1 MKYKEEQNDENFI
14 IQSEQ
19 SIHEY
24 KDKINTL
31 DIEIRNKENATAE
44 MKIQIEDFK
53 KKIFKSH
60 GYIDDQSQTL
70 EEHIKELKVQKA
82 NIEESL
88 EIDKKITH
96 LKSKLKYVMQRKVQ
110 KTMEFFCSNQNLF
123 IKYYDALIKMQGSKF
138 LFLFNKFFRQF
149 Q

>member
-1 MKYKEEQNDENFI
+1 MKYREEQNDENFI

-24 KDKINTL
+24 KDRINTL
-31 DIEIRNKENATAE
+31 EIEIRNKEISIVE
-44 MKIQIEDFK
+44 MKQQIEDFK

-70 EEHIKELKVQKA
+70 EEHIKELTIQKS
-82 NIEESL
+82 NIKESL

-96 LKSKLKYVMQRKVQ
+96 LKLKLKFIMQRKVQ

-123 IKYYDALIKMQGSKF
+123 IKYYDALVKMQISKY
-138 LFLFNKFFRQF
+138 NTYM
-149 Q
+149 

>member
-1 MKYKEEQNDENFI
+1 LKYREEQNDENFI

-24 KDKINTL
+24 KDRINTL
-31 DIEIRNKENATAE
+31 EIEIRNKEISTVE
-44 MKIQIEDFK
+44 MKQQIEDFK

-70 EEHIKELKVQKA
+70 EEHIKELTIQKS
-82 NIEESL
+82 NIKESL
-88 EIDKKITH
+88 EIDKKITN
-96 LKSKLKYVMQRKVQ
+96 LKLKLKFIMQRKVE

-123 IKYYDALIKMQGSKF
+123 IKYYDALLKMQTSKF
-138 LFLFNKFFRQF
+138 NIYYLFHF
-149 Q
+149 

>member
-1 MKYKEEQNDENFI
+1 ME
-14 IQSEQ
+14 
-19 SIHEY
+19 
-24 KDKINTL
+24 
-31 DIEIRNKENATAE
+31 IEIRNKENATAE
-44 MKIQIEDFK
+44 MKVQIEDFK

-96 LKSKLKYVMQRKVQ
+96 L
-110 KTMEFFCSNQNLF
+110 
-123 IKYYDALIKMQGSKF
+123 
-138 LFLFNKFFRQF
+138 
-149 Q
+149 

>member
-1 MKYKEEQNDENFI
+1 LKYKEEQNDENFI